1 MMELRGRSLPRWTT
15 HSAEPAVHPI
25 KRNGSAH
32 VPAGTS
38 RRAQRLNAMRNRSG
52 PCAEGPV
59 EERAGFEHCMHRD
72 RQFACN
78 RNGGALKADALPE
91 FEAPAPQAVVGR
103 AAGQDDRRR
112 FVEKPSQ
119 MAIAPA
125 GNVAIIVDLS
135 RLVAP
140 GRQPQPGADRAGLL
154 EVVRI
159 LNGGR
164 EGRRGDRADP
174 GDRHKDATGL
184 VLARTGNK
192 LTPEFS
198 GTEAQA
204 APRFQHRQ
212 HNRSEPFLVDKKTAD
227 ILLERAALARGNKQS
242 ERLHEASDL
251 V

>member
-1 MMELRGRSLPRWTT
+1 MY
-15 HSAEPAVHPI
+15 
-25 KRNGSAH
+25 
-32 VPAGTS
+32 
-38 RRAQRLNAMRNRSG
+38 
-52 PCAEGPV
+52 
-59 EERAGFEHCMHRD
+59 RD
-72 RQFACN
+72 RQVACN

-91 FEAPAPQAVVGR
+91 FEAPAPQAAVGR

-164 EGRRGDRADP
+164 RRSR
-174 GDRHKDATGL
+174 
-184 VLARTGNK
+184 
-192 LTPEFS
+192 
-198 GTEAQA
+198 
-204 APRFQHRQ
+204 
-212 HNRSEPFLVDKKTAD
+212 
-227 ILLERAALARGNKQS
+227 
-242 ERLHEASDL
+242 
-251 V
+251 